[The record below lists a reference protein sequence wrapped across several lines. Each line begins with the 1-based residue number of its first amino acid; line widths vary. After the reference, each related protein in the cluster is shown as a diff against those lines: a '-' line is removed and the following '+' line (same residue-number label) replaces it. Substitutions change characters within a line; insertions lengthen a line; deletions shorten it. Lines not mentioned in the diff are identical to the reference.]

1 MSLEAQCSARMRMS
15 PGRLGSLE
23 EMMRRI
29 TRALAASA
37 LAACVFAAPA
47 AAIDTST
54 LVSVGSPETPFSQ
67 NKQNE
72 PALAVDQFNPSI
84 LAQGA
89 NDNIDLEACNAADD
103 TTCPFTPGVGG
114 SGLSFS
120 LDGGSGWMQPTYS
133 GFSARTCLGVVGS
146 SDPGCMPRTPDQGG
160 LIGTLPWY
168 YENRVVSDGDPAL
181 AFGPAPDANG
191 DFSWGNG
198 SRLYYANLT
207 SNFAAKRTDFAIKGV
222 EGIGV
227 SRTDDAT
234 AAANGNKAAWM
245 APVVIPS
252 TSGAAFA
259 DKEQVWADNASSSPQ
274 FGNAYVCFANYRGG
288 PSAGSAAH
296 DLLVATSRDGGDSWS
311 RVQVAAIPGSASGQ
325 FGVLSGASGCTIRTA
340 SDGTVYVFWLG
351 WNQRLQQ
358 NGIYM
363 ATSTDGGATFSAPR
377 RVFQVFH
384 TGVFNPVQGR
394 FEMDGITGARDDLS
408 DAPSI
413 DIANGAPT
421 GAGATDQIVLTWVDG
436 GDGLNNEHVLFTT
449 STDGGVHWAEPIR
462 VESAGDRGFYSAA
475 AISPNGQDVYL
486 VYNAFLAPYQT
497 DTTSPRPLVGVV
509 KHADVAPNGSVGA
522 FAELNRGASGDARGA
537 SANALTDEFLGD
549 YVYAVATNDYGAA
562 VWNDVRRADDC
573 PAVDAWRMSLVG
585 GPSAPQPAPE
595 QDCPDGFGNTDIFG
609 GSWPDPTP

>member
-1 MSLEAQCSARMRMS
+1 ML
-15 PGRLGSLE
+15 
-23 EMMRRI
+23 RRFSGCA
-29 TRALAASA
+29 TCALAVSA
-37 LAACVFAAPA
+37 LSAFLFAAPA
-47 AAIDTST
+47 AASDTSG
-54 LVSVGSPETPFSQ
+54 LVSVGSPQTPFSQ

-72 PALAVDQFNPSI
+72 PALAVDQSNPSV

-120 LDGGSGWMQPTYS
+120 LDGGSSWMQPTYS
-133 GFSARTCLGVVGS
+133 GFSARTCLGVVGP
-146 SDPGCMPRTPDQGG
+146 SDPDCTPLTPAQGG

-168 YENRVVSDGDPAL
+168 YENGVVSDGDPAV
-181 AFGPAPDANG
+181 AFGPVPDTNG
-191 DFSWGNG
+191 NFSWANG

-207 SNFAAKRTDFAIKGV
+207 SNFAAKRSDFAIKGV

-234 AAANGNKAAWM
+234 AATNDDKNAWKP
-245 APVVIPS
+245 PVLIPS

-259 DKEQVWADNASSSPQ
+259 DKEQVWADNASSSPH

-296 DLLVATSRDGGDSWS
+296 DLLVATSSNGGDSWS
-311 RVQVAAIPGSASGQ
+311 KVQVASIPGSASGQQ

-351 WNQRLQQ
+351 WNQQLKQ

-363 ATSTDGGATFSAPR
+363 ATSTNGGKTFTAPR
-377 RVFQVFH
+377 RLFQVVH
-384 TGVFNPVQGR
+384 TGVFDPVQGR
-394 FEMDGITGARDDLS
+394 FVMDGVAGARDDLS

-421 GAGATDQIVLTWVDG
+421 GTDATDQIVMTWVDG
-436 GDGLNNEHVLFTT
+436 KDGLNNEHVMFTT
-449 STDGGVHWAEPIR
+449 STDGGAHWTTPTQ
-462 VESAGDRGFYSAA
+462 VETAGDRGYYSAA
-475 AISPNGQDVYL
+475 AISPGGQDVYL
-486 VYNAFLAPYQT
+486 VYNAFLAPYQE
-497 DTTSPRPLVGVV
+497 DTANPRPLIGVV
-509 KHADVAPNGSVGA
+509 KHADVALNGTVGS
-522 FAELNRGASGDARGA
+522 FAEINRGASGDARAA

-562 VWNDVRRADDC
+562 VWNDVRRAQDC
-573 PAVDAWRMSLVG
+573 PAIDAWRMSLQG
-585 GPSAPQPAPE
+585 GPSAPKPAPE
-595 QDCPDGFGNTDIFG
+595 QDCPPRFGNTDIFG

>member
-1 MSLEAQCSARMRMS
+1 MFRPIAGGVTC
-15 PGRLGSLE
+15 
-23 EMMRRI
+23 
-29 TRALAASA
+29 ALAASA
-37 LAACVFAAPA
+37 FWAFVVAAPA
-47 AAIDTST
+47 VADSSV
-54 LVSVGSPETPFSQ
+54 LVSEGSPQTPFSQ

-72 PALAVDQFNPSI
+72 PALAVDQSNPTI

-103 TTCPFTPGVGG
+103 TTCPFTPGVGT

-120 LDGGSGWMQPTYS
+120 LDGGSSWTQPTYS

-146 SDPGCMPRTPDQGG
+146 SDPGCTPLTPTEGG
-160 LIGTLPWY
+160 EIGTLPWY
-168 YENRVVSDGDPAL
+168 YENGVVSDGDPAV
-181 AFGPAPDANG
+181 AFGPKPDANG
-191 DFSWGNG
+191 NFSWANG

-207 SNFAAKRTDFAIKGV
+207 ANFAAKRNDFAIKGV

-234 AAANGNKAAWM
+234 AAANDTKGAWM
-245 APVVIPS
+245 PPVLVPS

-259 DKEQVWADNASSSPQ
+259 DKEQVWADNASSSPH
-274 FGNAYVCFANYRGG
+274 FGNAYLCFANYRGG

-296 DLLVATSRDGGDSWS
+296 NLLVATSTNGGASWS
-311 RVQVAAIPGSASGQ
+311 RVQVAGIPGSASGTQ
-325 FGVLSGASGCTIRTA
+325 FGALSGASGCTIRTA

-351 WNQRLQQ
+351 WNQKLKQ

-363 ATSTDGGATFSAPR
+363 ATSTDGGATFTAPR
-377 RVFQVFH
+377 RLFQVVH
-384 TGVFNPVQGR
+384 TGAFDPVQGR
-394 FEMDGITGARDDLS
+394 FVMDGIAGARDDLS

-421 GAGATDQIVLTWVDG
+421 GTGASDQIVLTWVDG
-436 GDGLNNEHVLFTT
+436 RDGLNNEHVMFTT
-449 STDGGVHWAEPIR
+449 STDGGEHWTDPTA

-475 AISPNGQDVYL
+475 AISPNAQDVYL
-486 VYNAFLAPYQT
+486 VYNAFLAPFRN

-509 KHADVAPNGSVGA
+509 KHADVAADGSVGS
-522 FAELNRGASGDARGA
+522 FTELNRGIPGDARGA

-573 PAVDAWRMSLVG
+573 PAIDAWRNSLQG
-585 GPSAPQPAPE
+585 GPDAPKPAPE
-595 QDCPDGFGNTDIFG
+595 QDCPAGFGNTDIFG
-609 GSWPDPTP
+609 GSWADPTP